1 VLVKSA
7 SLGVLLLSVV
17 GFSFAAD
24 SWAAIKRSTYIRAQ
38 ELGPA
43 LETLAREH
51 GFQVLYRTEI
61 VDTLRSRPVEG
72 ELTTDEALRRLLNGT
87 GLTYRVLDDKAI
99 TIVPVA
105 EAAPAGATSSL
116 PANSMLRDRL
126 RVSRLAFNPMG
137 DTPAIRRDDEPA
149 NRTGAM
155 ALEEMVVT
163 ATKRRERLRD
173 LAGAASA
180 TSGVQLS
187 AIGAQSNA
195 DYLGRLPGIVFNEGT
210 SGQSTVTIRGIGTT
224 AGVDQGQGP
233 TGYFINEVPLSEPS
247 YASGIPDIDTLDLDR
262 VEVLRGP
269 QGTLFGSSSLGGAV
283 NYIVKTADSGQF
295 DAATETTVRSIDHS
309 GGDVSYTAKAMFNLP
324 LITDKLA
331 VRIVGSTRNDAG
343 YVDNVGTR
351 VDGSNDT
358 EVNGVRGSIV
368 FSPSAMTSLSLF
380 SLYQENQLDDFQT
393 VQSTYGPYRRST
405 RFPVPSQYTIELH
418 SLRLEQDVSFAD
430 LTVLAS
436 THDKDHILDSDV
448 SLSNAVRNFVPNGVL
463 SREDF
468 TTTMRTVEARLSS
481 KDDGALKWVF
491 GAMYSDTESKVA
503 TLSIAPGGGNALAA
517 RYNPALLLGDLFNRS
532 YSFRDGYE
540 KALFGEAS
548 LTFATDWTLTLG
560 GRLFDTRYALRLE
573 RYGIQAPTGPVFIPE
588 REALGDGF
596 VPKISVAYRPNLDH
610 TLYAL
615 ASKGFRFG
623 NPNTVVDL
631 PGFDTPTSWDSDK
644 LWNYEL
650 GSHSMLMGGLL
661 QIDASVFYIDWQD
674 IQVRLVRP
682 DNLTYGT
689 NAGTARS
696 RGVELAAAIR
706 PIDPLTFTTNITYLD
721 AELTETVTIASPPLL
736 DGTQLPGASQWQISN
751 TLTYNFDKALAPSVI
766 LSHRYLSDAPE
777 TLQQQDVRVA
787 GYNQFDVRTNFDLG
801 RFDLGL
807 FVTNLTDRRAVTF
820 GYGISATGTG
830 RNEFITRP
838 RTFGMTLN
846 WSFNQ

>member
-1 VLVKSA
+1 MLKTKT
-7 SLGVLLLSVV
+7 
-17 GFSFAAD
+17 F
-24 SWAAIKRSTYIRAQ
+24 RSTLLAAACSVALCAPVMADTARKVDI
-38 ELGPA
+38 PA
-43 LETLAREH
+43 
-51 GFQVLYRTEI
+51 
-61 VDTLRSRPVEG
+61 G
-72 ELTTDEALRRLLNGT
+72 ELTSALQRLAEQSGAEFMYSADRLKGVHTNGAQGEYTAEQAVMKLLEGTKFKLLVGERGALLISDNPGPTQQRISLTSGGRLHLAQAAESIGNTPNLRGSDAPGT
-87 GLTYRVLDDKAI
+87 G
-99 TIVPVA
+99 
-105 EAAPAGATSSL
+105 S
-116 PANSMLRDRL
+116 
-126 RVSRLAFNPMG
+126 
-137 DTPAIRRDDEPA
+137 
-149 NRTGAM
+149 TG
-155 ALEEMVVT
+155 LEEIVVT
-163 ATKRRERLRD
+163 ATKRKERLRD

-180 TSGVQLS
+180 TTGVQLA

-195 DYLGRLPGIVFNEGT
+195 DYLGRLPGVVFNEGT

-247 YASGIPDIDTLDLDR
+247 YASGIPDIDTFDLDR

-283 NYIVKTADSGQF
+283 NYIVKTANPAQF
-295 DAATETTVRSIDHS
+295 DAATETTLRSIDHS

-324 LITDKLA
+324 LIADKLA
-331 VRIVGSTRNDAG
+331 VRIVGSTRYDAG
-343 YVDNVGTR
+343 YVDNVGTG

-358 EVNGVRGSIV
+358 EVKGVRASIV
-368 FSPSAMTSLSLF
+368 FTPSEMTTLSLL

-393 VQSTYGPYRRST
+393 VQSTYGRYHRST
-405 RFPVPSQYTIELH
+405 RFSVPSEYTMELH
-418 SLRLEQDVSFAD
+418 SLRLDQDVSFAN

-436 THDKDHILDSDV
+436 THDKDHVLDSDV

-468 TTTMRTVEARLSS
+468 TTTMRTIEARLSS
-481 KDDGALKWVF
+481 KDDGGALKWVF

-503 TLSIAPGGGNALAA
+503 TLSIAPGGNAALAA
-517 RYNPALLLGDLFNRS
+517 RYNPALLQGDLFNLG
-532 YSFRDGYE
+532 YSFRNGYE

-548 LTFATDWTLTLG
+548 LTFARDWTLTLG

-596 VPKISVAYRPNLDH
+596 VPKISVAYRPNSDH
-610 TLYAL
+610 TIYAL

-623 NPNTVVDL
+623 NPNTVADL
-631 PGFDTPTSWDSDK
+631 PGFDTPTSWDSDE

-650 GSHSMLMGGLL
+650 GSHSVLMGGLL
-661 QIDASVFYIDWQD
+661 QVDASLFYIDWKD

-696 RGVELAAAIR
+696 RGVELAAAFR
-706 PIDPLTFTTNITYLD
+706 PIDPLTFTTNVTYLD

-736 DGTQLPGASQWQISN
+736 DGTQLPGASEWQISN
-751 TLTYNFDKALAPSVI
+751 TLTYNFDTVLSPSVI

-777 TLQQQDVRVA
+777 TLQQPYVRVA

-838 RTFGMTLN
+838 RTFGITLN
-846 WSFNQ
+846 WNFNQ

>member
-1 VLVKSA
+1 MLKTLA
-7 SLGVLLLSVV
+7 L
-17 GFSFAAD
+17 
-24 SWAAIKRSTYIRAQ
+24 RSTLLAAACSM
-38 ELGPA
+38 A
-43 LETLAREH
+43 LCMPVMA
-51 GFQVLYRTEI
+51 
-61 VDTLRSRPVEG
+61 DTPRPVDIPAG
-72 ELTTDEALRRLLNGT
+72 ELTSALQRLAEQSGAEFMYSADRLKGVHTNGVQGEYTAEQAVMKLLEGTNLKLIVGESGALLIADKAGPTAANEPDDTTGAT
-87 GLTYRVLDDKAI
+87 GL
-99 TIVPVA
+99 
-105 EAAPAGATSSL
+105 
-116 PANSMLRDRL
+116 
-126 RVSRLAFNPMG
+126 
-137 DTPAIRRDDEPA
+137 
-149 NRTGAM
+149 
-155 ALEEMVVT
+155 EEIVVT
-163 ATKRRERLRD
+163 ATKRKERLRD

-180 TSGVQLS
+180 TTGVQLT

-195 DYLGRLPGIVFNEGT
+195 DYLGRLPGVVFNEGT
-210 SGQSTVTIRGIGTT
+210 SGQSSVTIRGVGTT

-247 YASGIPDIDTLDLDR
+247 YASGIPDIDTFDIDR

-283 NYIVKTADSGQF
+283 NYIVKTADPAQF
-295 DAATETTVRSIDHS
+295 DAATETTLRSIDHS
-309 GGDVSYTAKAMFNLP
+309 GGDLSYTARAMFNLP
-324 LITDKLA
+324 LIADKLA
-331 VRIVGSTRNDAG
+331 MRIVGSTRNDAG
-343 YVDNVGTR
+343 YVDNVGTG
-351 VDGSNDT
+351 VEGSNDT
-358 EVNGVRGSIV
+358 EVNGVRASVV
-368 FSPSAMTSLSLF
+368 FSPSEMTTLSLL
-380 SLYQENQLDDFQT
+380 SLYQENQLEDFQT
-393 VQSTYGPYRRST
+393 VQSTFGPYHRST
-405 RFPVPSQYTIELH
+405 RFPVPSEYTIELH
-418 SLRLEQDVSFAD
+418 SLRLDQDVSFAN

-468 TTTMRTVEARLSS
+468 TTTMRTIEARLSS
-481 KDDGALKWVF
+481 KDGGALKWVF
-491 GAMYSDTESKVA
+491 GAMYSDTESEVA
-503 TLSIAPGGGNALAA
+503 TLSIAPGGADALAA
-517 RYNPALLLGDLFNRS
+517 RYNPALLQGDLFNRS
-532 YSFRDGYE
+532 YSFRNGYE

-548 LTFATDWTLTLG
+548 LTFAQDWTLTLG

-573 RYGIQAPTGPVFIPE
+573 RYGIQAPNGPVFIPE

-596 VPKISVAYRPNLDH
+596 VPKISLAYRPNSDH
-610 TLYAL
+610 TIYAL

-623 NPNTVVDL
+623 NPNTVADL
-631 PGFDTPTSWDSDK
+631 PGFDTPTSWDSDE

-650 GSHSMLMGGLL
+650 GSHSLLMGGLL
-661 QIDASVFYIDWQD
+661 QIDASVFYIDWKD

-696 RGVELAAAIR
+696 RGVELAAAVR

-721 AELTETVTIASPPLL
+721 SELTETVAIASPPLL
-736 DGTQLPGASQWQISN
+736 DGTQLPGASEWQIAN
-751 TLTYNFDKALAPSVI
+751 TLTYNFDTVLEPSVI

-777 TLQQQDVRVA
+777 TLQQPNVRVA

-838 RTFGMTLN
+838 RTFGITLN
-846 WSFNQ
+846 WNFNQ

>member
-1 VLVKSA
+1 VKSA

-24 SWAAIKRSTYIRAQ
+24 SWAAIKRSTHIRAQ
-38 ELGPA
+38 DLGPA

-51 GFQVLYRTEI
+51 GFQVLYHTEI
-61 VDTLRSRPVEG
+61 VDTLRSGPVAG

-87 GLTYRVLDDKAI
+87 GLTYRILGDKAI
-99 TIVPVA
+99 TIVPVV
-105 EAAPAGATSSL
+105 EAAPAGVTSSL
-116 PANSMLRDRL
+116 PASSTVRDRL
-126 RVSRLAFNPMG
+126 RVSQVAFNPMG
-137 DTPAIRRDDEPA
+137 DTPAIRRDDVPA
-149 NRTGAM
+149 KTGTM

-163 ATKRRERLRD
+163 ASKRRERLRD

-247 YASGIPDIDTLDLDR
+247 YASGIPDIDTFDLDR

-283 NYIVKTADSGQF
+283 NYIVKTADAGKF
-295 DAATETTVRSIDHS
+295 DAATETTLRSIDHS
-309 GGDVSYTAKAMFNLP
+309 GGGVSYTAKAMFNLP

-351 VDGSNDT
+351 VEGSNDT
-358 EVNGVRGSIV
+358 EVSGVRGSIV

-393 VQSTYGPYRRST
+393 VQSTFGPYRRST
-405 RFPVPSQYTIELH
+405 RFAVPSEYTIELH
-418 SLRLEQDVSFAD
+418 SLRLEQDVSFAN

-468 TTTMRTVEARLSS
+468 TTTMRTIEARLSS
-481 KDDGALKWVF
+481 KEDGALKWVF

-503 TLSIAPGGGNALAA
+503 TLSIAPGGGEALAA
-517 RYNPALLLGDLFNRS
+517 RYDPALLQGDLFNRS

-548 LTFATDWTLTLG
+548 LTFAQDWTLTLG

-631 PGFDTPTSWDSDK
+631 PGFDTPASWDSDE

-650 GSHSMLMGGLL
+650 GSHSVLMGGLL

-706 PIDPLTFTTNITYLD
+706 PIDPLTFTTNVTYLD
-721 AELTETVTIASPPLL
+721 AELTETVAIASPPLL
-736 DGTQLPGASQWQISN
+736 DGTQLPGASAWQIAN

-766 LSHRYLSDAPE
+766 LAHRYLSDAPE
-777 TLQQQDVRVA
+777 TLQQPNVRVA

-846 WSFNQ
+846 WNFNQ